1 MKYSI
6 RYKFAIGLLV
16 VFGLSYVFMNYS
28 INKLIADNNEEI
40 ISKELL
46 SSQKDLNIYLKQY
59 LLINKI
65 EVDNGWFEKN
75 ASKISDALVSK
86 LNSRITMFNST
97 GQKIYDSNE
106 GTVNNKLTNLK
117 YQDISQYKI
126 VNGQNK
132 GLVDF
137 YQPVYIDDKV
147 IGFVNYRIDYS
158 DLFQSKNNLLRN
170 IKLFMFIVFSIIF
183 TVVLILTRKIITPI
197 IMLNRNAK
205 EIAKGNFDMDVKVTS
220 KDEVGELG
228 VSFNQMRSTI
238 KDQIE
243 TIEKDRDDLIK
254 LEGHRKVFFDNV
266 THEIKT
272 PLTIISGYLQMI
284 MDEEK
289 SNKLVIKAASKAKIQ
304 SDRLHY
310 MIINL
315 IENSKIKSEIDFD
328 NLGKIDMSSLISSVC
343 DDMSIK
349 AEKYEIVIKRQF
361 EEEIFIFAN
370 REEIVRLLINI
381 LDNSIKYG
389 DVKSKINIKL
399 YEEKG
404 NCIIIVNDEGKGIA
418 EKDLNKLFEPFYRSK
433 GNSSNENGSIGLGL
447 TIVKSIIDKYQGT
460 INIESKESIGT
471 KVYIK
476 IPLFTKRQQLD

>member
-1 MKYSI
+1 
-6 RYKFAIGLLV
+6 
-16 VFGLSYVFMNYS
+16 
-28 INKLIADNNEEI
+28 
-40 ISKELL
+40 
-46 SSQKDLNIYLKQY
+46 
-59 LLINKI
+59 
-65 EVDNGWFEKN
+65 
-75 ASKISDALVSK
+75 
-86 LNSRITMFNST
+86 
-97 GQKIYDSNE
+97 
-106 GTVNNKLTNLK
+106 
-117 YQDISQYKI
+117 
-126 VNGQNK
+126 
-132 GLVDF
+132 
-137 YQPVYIDDKV
+137 
-147 IGFVNYRIDYS
+147 
-158 DLFQSKNNLLRN
+158 
-170 IKLFMFIVFSIIF
+170 
-183 TVVLILTRKIITPI
+183 
-197 IMLNRNAK
+197 
-205 EIAKGNFDMDVKVTS
+205 
-220 KDEVGELG
+220 
-228 VSFNQMRSTI
+228 
-238 KDQIE
+238 
-243 TIEKDRDDLIK
+243 
-254 LEGHRKVFFDNV
+254 
-266 THEIKT
+266 
-272 PLTIISGYLQMI
+272 MI